1 MDGAEI
7 ALTAPVPAAYP
18 RPPGRAANP
27 YWVYLARFDGK
38 ESERTMRRCL
48 DRVAVLISPPL
59 AGAANPG
66 ELLPWRQIR
75 YPVVVMIRARL
86 QQQDPPWSPSHVN
99 KHLCALRGVLKEC
112 WKLTL
117 MDAEDWQRSSSVEQV
132 AATRELAGRNIH
144 SDEMRALLTACLAD
158 SSPIG
163 IRDAAI
169 IAVLQSTGI
178 RRDEAASGLIERYD
192 PGERALRVIGKGN
205 KERTVYIHPSAVPY
219 LDRWLAVAGSRRGP
233 MFRAVDRWEHV
244 SDRRLSARSVG
255 MIVDRRRQQA
265 GLQPASTHD
274 FRRTFIGDFIDAGGD
289 LVQAQQLAGHS
300 SATTTARYDRR
311 PGRERRAAVDRLSLP
326 SPGDLAPQ
334 PSGGAS

>member
-1 MDGAEI
+1 MESKCQDGLGI
-7 ALTAPVPAAYP
+7 KICKPVRPSSQLLAPSPHVPS
-18 RPPGRAANP
+18 
-27 YWVYLARFDGK
+27 VV
-38 ESERTMRRCL
+38 RRSF
-48 DRVAVLISPPL
+48 AVV
-59 AGAANPG
+59 
-66 ELLPWRQIR
+66 LL
-75 YPVVVMIRARL
+75 
-86 QQQDPPWSPSHVN
+86 
-99 KHLCALRGVLKEC
+99 
-112 WKLTL
+112 
-117 MDAEDWQRSSSVEQV
+117 
-132 AATRELAGRNIH
+132 
-144 SDEMRALLTACLAD
+144 LLTACLAD

-192 PGERALRVIGKGN
+192 PGERAFKVIGKGN

-219 LDRWLAVAGSRRGP
+219 LDRWLAVVGSRRGP
-233 MFRAVDRWEHV
+233 MFRSVDRWEHV

-255 MIVDRRRQQA
+255 MIVDHRRQQA

-311 PGRERRAAVDRLSLP
+311 PGRERRAAVDRLNLP
-326 SPGDLAPQ
+326 SPDDLLR
-334 PSGGAS
+334 SD